1 MYGVLFAAAL
11 AAVPAPSP
19 RVPGAAVAARPP
31 ATWRIDVTH
40 SELTFRIRHLVSRVR
55 GTFRQWAGTIT
66 ADSANW
72 DHGSVQ
78 VTIQTASIFTD
89 NERRD
94 NHLRSPDFFAADSF
108 PTITYQ
114 SIRVTRSGN
123 DLRIEGNLTLRGVT
137 RPVVLSG
144 QFTGVMPT
152 AQGGS
157 RAGFQAT
164 TRINRLDF
172 GVAYNRVVE
181 GGGVLLGDDV
191 DIEIAIEAIRQP

>member
-19 RVPGAAVAARPP
+19 RVADAAVAARPP

-66 ADSANW
+66 ADSARW
-72 DHGSVQ
+72 EDGTVQ
-78 VTIQTASIFTD
+78 VTIRAASIFTD

-94 NHLRSPDFFAADSF
+94 THLRSPDFFAADSF

-114 SIRVTRSGN
+114 STRVTRSGN
-123 DLRIEGNLTLRGVT
+123 DLRIEGNLTLRGIT

-144 QFTGVMPT
+144 QLTGVMPT

-157 RAGFQAT
+157 RAGFQVT

-191 DIEIAIEAIRQP
+191 DIEIAVEAIREP